1 MLIRHATGADIE
13 AIINL
18 VKQLGYDLSREH
30 ASANLH
36 MYEKV
41 QGFIFVAVKNEKVT
55 GFISGAFIPLFHSH
69 EMMFRITALCVDEK
83 ERGHGIGKTLVERI
97 EEVCRK
103 KECNYLEVTSGK
115 HRKENAHIF
124 YESIGY
130 TAYKGKRFI
139 KKLRSGKNS
148 N

>member
-1 MLIRHATGADIE
+1 MLIRHAVGADIE
-13 AIINL
+13 AIIRL
-18 VKQLGYDLSREH
+18 VSQLGYQLSREH

-36 MYEKV
+36 IYEKV
-41 QGFIFVAVKNEKVT
+41 QGFIFVAVREEKVI
-55 GFISGAFIPLFHSH
+55 GFISGVFIPLFHSH

-83 ERGHGIGKTLVERI
+83 ERGKGIGKTLVERI

-103 KECNYLEVTSGK
+103 KECCYLEVTSGK

-130 TAYKGKRFI
+130 IPYKGKRFI
-139 KKLRSGKNS
+139 KKLRSGNNS